1 MYSLILLS
9 DNWIGLLFLFPHY
22 CYVYRTCTNSP
33 SWVEK
38 TLSLESLPYSL
49 LEDLRKVHVV
59 LMGKLTNTTNISLE
73 LLLNSSDDSNMR
85 SDMMKFLR
93 NAILLCL
100 KVFPQ
105 NYILEEAA
113 LVAEE
118 LSNTRM
124 NSTSCSVTPC
134 RALAKTLLKNNRQ
147 VCVLSV

>member
-1 MYSLILLS
+1 MF
-9 DNWIGLLFLFPHY
+9 N
-22 CYVYRTCTNSP
+22 VYRTSTNSS

-38 TLSLESLPYSL
+38 TLSLETLPYSL
-49 LEDLRKVHVV
+49 VEGLRKVQDV
-59 LMGKLTNTTNISLE
+59 LITKLSHPMSISLE
-73 LLLNSSDDSNMR
+73 ILLSNSNDANMR
-85 SDMMKFLR
+85 SNMMKFLR
-93 NAILLCL
+93 NAILLFL

-147 VCVLSV
+147 VCYLCNLTFIYEELISFVLAVH

>member
-1 MYSLILLS
+1 M
-9 DNWIGLLFLFPHY
+9 FPDHTFH
-22 CYVYRTCTNSP
+22 VHRTCTNSS

-38 TLSLESLPYSL
+38 TLSLESPPYSL
-49 LEDLRKVHVV
+49 LEDLTKVHAV
-59 LMGKLTNTTNISLE
+59 LVRKSINLSSYSLE
-73 LLLNSSDDSNMR
+73 LLLNSSDDLNMR

-93 NAILLCL
+93 NTILLCL

-124 NSTSCSVTPC
+124 KSISYSVTPC
-134 RALAKTLLKNNRQ
+134 RTLAKTLLKNNRQ
-147 VCVLSV
+147 VCVIYS